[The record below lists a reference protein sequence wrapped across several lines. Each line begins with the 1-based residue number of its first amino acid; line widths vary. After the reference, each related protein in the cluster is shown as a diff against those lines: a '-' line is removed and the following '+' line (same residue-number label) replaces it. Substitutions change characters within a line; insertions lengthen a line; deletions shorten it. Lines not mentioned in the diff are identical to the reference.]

1 MIVIAQT
8 WTVLVVGLKSLEDR
22 FMKPYK
28 YTNMMTLN
36 KWKKFVKNYDM
47 IQACLIAI
55 QESDTKTIIKQ
66 QSK

>member
-1 MIVIAQT
+1 
-8 WTVLVVGLKSLEDR
+8 
-22 FMKPYK
+22 MKTYK

-55 QESDTKTIIKQ
+55 QESDTKTIIKE
-66 QSK
+66 KKK